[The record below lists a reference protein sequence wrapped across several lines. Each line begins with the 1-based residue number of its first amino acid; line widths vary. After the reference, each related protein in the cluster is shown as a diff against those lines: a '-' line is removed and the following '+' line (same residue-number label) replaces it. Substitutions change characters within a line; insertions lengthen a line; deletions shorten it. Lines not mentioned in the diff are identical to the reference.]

1 MYWDSNLNPLNLQSG
16 GLPTELSGDGI
27 RTFLT
32 IKSPPPP
39 SNDNGKDNDIREITN
54 HSLM

>member
-1 MYWDSNLNPLNLQSG
+1 MCWDSNLNPLNLQSG

-32 IKSPPPP
+32 IKSPPP